1 MVLPLQDLSPMCYT
15 SAKSGVKSNTLQ
27 INIALKTKTFSAIL
41 KILKIRD
48 SKPGVRGEFTLK
60 PDEMNDLT
68 AMNAIVSINREIHLY
83 HGRANAIRP
92 YKNGILSSVKSNNP

>member
-1 MVLPLQDLSPMCYT
+1 MTIIPKP
-15 SAKSGVKSNTLQ
+15 
-27 INIALKTKTFSAIL
+27 KTYSAIL
-41 KILKIRD
+41 KILEILIQNQVKA
-48 SKPGVRGEFTLK
+48 GEFTLK

>member
-1 MVLPLQDLSPMCYT
+1 MGGRIQFAPTIIRVIQ
-15 SAKSGVKSNTLQ
+15 KSLKSVIQNQ
-27 INIALKTKTFSAIL
+27 ALGGIFI
-41 KILKIRD
+41 
-48 SKPGVRGEFTLK
+48 LK

-68 AMNAIVSINREIHLY
+68 AMNAIVSINREMYLY